1 MTDVAHK
8 DNRSNDGIQTSEI
21 IPQLGLESSIKSL
34 KRTNSMEEMAFQFM
48 TTRNKTERDV
58 RYQIILFIG
67 CHHHFIYCRTSVMFH
82 KMPDTTNPPNIFTE
96 AKIIAKTPIID
107 EKFISSGP
115 AAIIAPTIITL
126 EIALVTAISGV

>member
-1 MTDVAHK
+1 MTDVANK

-58 RYQIILFIG
+58 EIVNDLTDNKFKKMDYRSKKLYKK
-67 CHHHFIYCRTSVMFH
+67 IY
-82 KMPDTTNPPNIFTE
+82 K
-96 AKIIAKTPIID
+96 K
-107 EKFISSGP
+107 
-115 AAIIAPTIITL
+115 L
-126 EIALVTAISGV
+126 

>member
-1 MTDVAHK
+1 MTDVTNK

-58 RYQIILFIG
+58 EIVNDLTDNKFK
-67 CHHHFIYCRTSVMFH
+67 
-82 KMPDTTNPPNIFTE
+82 KME
-96 AKIIAKTPIID
+96 YID
-107 EKFISSGP
+107 VEKEVDKNY
-115 AAIIAPTIITL
+115 L
-126 EIALVTAISGV
+126 M